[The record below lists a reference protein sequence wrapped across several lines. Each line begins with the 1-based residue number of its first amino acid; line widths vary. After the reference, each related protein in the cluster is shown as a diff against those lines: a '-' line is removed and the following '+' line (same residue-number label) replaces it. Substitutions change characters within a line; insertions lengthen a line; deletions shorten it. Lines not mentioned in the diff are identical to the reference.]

1 MQSLE
6 LNSTLMRY
14 ISLVILILIPS
25 FLVHAQVPEF
35 RFNRLGV
42 PEGLPGHAVYDIA
55 KDQLG
60 FVWFATDNGLARYD
74 GYDLVIYKPI
84 PNDSTSLRDAFTTAV
99 MEDQEGFIWVGTA
112 AGGLHKFDPIES
124 TFQRFPI
131 SPDSPD
137 GTSHAFINDIVQTAD
152 GTLWIGTDGGLDAYQ
167 DGQFIHY
174 VYDAGGQGALR
185 SPIVSDL
192 LIGDDGTLWVAT
204 HAGLHELDTATGA
217 IRLRRTSF
225 DDQENIQLNALFQDI
240 DGALW
245 IGSDKGLV
253 ILDPVTDSL
262 RHVQHIQ
269 SDPQTLSSNRVYA
282 IAQDASGVMW
292 IGTLGNDISDGLNRF
307 DPQEES
313 FKRYRMDPDDP
324 FSLSSN
330 RVLSLL
336 PDENGVLWIGTHTNG
351 VNMADLHGERI
362 TRYTT
367 NQPGG
372 LPENEIFSIH
382 PASDGSVWVGT
393 WTQGLAHMN
402 PQGDIVRIYAP
413 NNSALAGEN
422 ILCIYEEADD
432 LWVGTFDGLSKINTS
447 TGRID
452 TYQHDPDDP
461 TTLNGTSVTTIERDR
476 AGNLWLGSW
485 NEGMSM
491 LPAGSSE
498 FIRFTHDP
506 DDPGSLPDQQ
516 VFKIEED
523 SRGILW
529 LKSWDTLYSY
539 DYRSGNF
546 QKLPVDQVNDF
557 TFDGEGKLWL
567 ATNNQGLVQYS
578 VISKE
583 SRSYSTD
590 AGLPHESV
598 TGIVVGDKDD
608 VWVVTARGIAH
619 FNQHTKQ
626 FRNFASTP
634 LIRGNK
640 LGKNS
645 ASRGPDGTLYFS
657 SGNGLFSLHP
667 DNFPVNDQ
675 MIPTRLTEI
684 SISSPERRSE
694 KHLVLPGDRL
704 KERQV
709 TLNHSQ
715 NDLSFFYA
723 GLGFRKPHEYQ
734 YRYKLQSY
742 DPTWVESGAIR
753 EARYTNLSPGH
764 YLFEVQAANEDGLWS
779 DQIST
784 IAIQIRPPWWQT
796 PAAYVFYLLLTG
808 SLFVGI
814 VRYRESALNR
824 RAHELEAEV
833 HRRTHEIE
841 ASHKIIE
848 EQAERLVEH
857 DKLKSRFFANISHE
871 FRTPLTLI
879 LGPLRDAQ
887 RGIFG
892 QISHTLL
899 RQIHLMERNG
909 RRLQNL
915 INQLLELSKF
925 ESGSIT
931 LEAERVH
938 SVPLTQRIVRSFS
951 SLAERKGIRLS
962 MKAVWLDE
970 EPELDPELYVDV
982 EKYEQ
987 ALNNL
992 LSNALKFTPEGG
1004 EVTVHLDVV
1013 DRRFRVDV
1021 IDSGKGIPEAELEH
1035 VFERFKQLTPREH
1048 DTEGSSGIGLAL
1060 AKEWVE
1066 LHKGTLSVRNR
1077 THGGACFTIS
1087 LPLGPNHLEPDE
1099 ILTQKAVRERN
1110 QVHIPAIDEY
1120 EVFVSDKPD
1129 TRSGSEK
1136 QRATVLLVEDHA
1148 DLRSYIHGH
1157 LASRYHVIEAVDG
1170 KDALERALSDKPDLV
1185 ISDVMMPEMDGYEL
1199 CRAIK
1204 DHAELADVPVIL
1216 LTAKANEE
1224 DKVDGLRTGA
1234 DDYMYKPFSANE
1246 LMARAENLIDIRSI
1260 LREVYSTHIFEVTV
1274 GEVQAESADSAF
1286 MQRIHDLVEQHI
1298 DNPNLS
1304 TEWLADDIGLSPRQL
1319 RRRIKDLT
1327 QLSATGFIRTLRM
1340 QRAAQ
1345 LLAQEAGTVSE
1356 IAYAVGFNDPKYF
1369 SRLFR
1374 QVYGVS
1380 PSDFEG

>member
-1 MQSLE
+1 
-6 LNSTLMRY
+6 MRY
-14 ISLVILILIPS
+14 ISLVILFLIPS
-25 FLVHAQVPEF
+25 VLLHAQVPEF

-42 PEGLPGHAVYDIA
+42 SEGLPGHAVYDIA

-84 PNDSTSLRDAFTTAV
+84 AEDSTSLQDAFTTAV

-112 AGGLHKFDPIES
+112 AGGLHKFDPTEGI
-124 TFQRFPI
+124 FHRYPV
-131 SPDSPD
+131 SPGSPE
-137 GTSHAFINDIVQTAD
+137 GTSHAFINDIVQTPD
-152 GTLWIGTDGGLDAYQ
+152 GTLWIGTDGGLDAYK
-167 DGQFIHY
+167 DGQFTHY

-192 LIGDDGTLWVAT
+192 LIGHDGTLWVAT
-204 HAGLHELDTATGA
+204 HAGLHEVDPATGA
-217 IRLRRTSF
+217 IRLRDTSL
-225 DDQENIQLNALFQDI
+225 DNQENIHLNALFQDKE
-240 DGALW
+240 GALW
-245 IGSDKGLV
+245 IGSNMGLV
-253 ILDPVTDSL
+253 ILDPTSDSL
-262 RHVQHIQ
+262 MHFQHIQ
-269 SDPQTLSSNRVYA
+269 GDPQTLSSNRVYA
-282 IAQDASGVMW
+282 IAQDASGIMW

-307 DPQEES
+307 DPEAES

-362 TRYTT
+362 TRYTAD
-367 NQPGG
+367 QPGG
-372 LPENEIFSIH
+372 LPENEVFSVY

-393 WTQGLAHMN
+393 WTQGLAHMS
-402 PQGDIVRIYAP
+402 PHGEIIRHYSP
-413 NNSALAGEN
+413 GNSALVGDN
-422 ILCIYEEADD
+422 ILCIYEEDD
-432 LWVGTFDGLSKINTS
+432 VLWVGTFDGLNKIDKS
-447 TGRID
+447 TGRVE
-452 TYQHDPDDP
+452 TYQHDPADP
-461 TTLNGTSVTTIERDR
+461 ATINSNSVTSIERDR
-476 AGNLWLGSW
+476 TGNLWLGSW
-485 NEGMSM
+485 NGGMSM
-491 LPAGSSE
+491 LPAGSAQ
-498 FIRFTHDP
+498 FVRFNHDP
-506 DDPGSLPDQQ
+506 DDPNSLPDQQ

-529 LKSWDTLYSY
+529 LKSWDSLYSY
-539 DYRSGNF
+539 DYRSGAF

-583 SRSYSTD
+583 SWSYSTA

-598 TGIVVGDKDD
+598 TGIVVDDKDD
-608 VWVVTARGIAH
+608 VWVVTARGLSH
-619 FNQHTKQ
+619 FSQQTEQ
-626 FRNFASTP
+626 FRNFVSNP

-640 LGKNS
+640 VGKNN

-657 SGNGLFSLHP
+657 SSNGLFSLHP
-667 DNFPVNDQ
+667 DNFPVNEQ
-675 MIPTRLTEI
+675 MIPTRLTDI
-684 SISSPERRSE
+684 SIRSPKDRSE

-704 KERQV
+704 KEKQV
-709 TLNHSQ
+709 TLAHSQ
-715 NDLSFFYA
+715 NDISFFFA

-742 DPTWVESGAIR
+742 DPSWIESGPMR
-753 EARYTNLSPGH
+753 EARYTNLSPGLYH
-764 YLFEVQAANEDGLWS
+764 FEVQAANEDGLWS
-779 DQIST
+779 NQSST

-796 PAAYVFYLLLTG
+796 PAAYMFYLLLAG
-808 SLFVGI
+808 SLLVGI
-814 VRYRESALNR
+814 IRYRESALNR
-824 RAHELEAEV
+824 RARELEDEV

-848 EQAERLVEH
+848 EQSERLVEH
-857 DKLKSRFFANISHE
+857 DRLKSRFFTNISHE

-931 LEAERVH
+931 LEAQRVQILL
-938 SVPLTQRIVRSFS
+938 LTQRIVRSFS
-951 SLAERKGIRLS
+951 SLAERKGIRLT
-962 MKAVWLDE
+962 MKAIWLDK
-970 EPELDPELYVDV
+970 EPKLEPELYVDV

-1004 EVTVHLDVV
+1004 EVTVHLDVA
-1013 DRRFRVDV
+1013 DNQFRVDV
-1021 IDSGKGIPEAELEH
+1021 IDSGKGIPEEELEH
-1035 VFERFKQLTPREH
+1035 VFERFKQLNPREH

-1066 LHKGTLSVRNR
+1066 LHKGTLSVRNLPQ
-1077 THGGACFTIS
+1077 GGACFTIS
-1087 LPLGPNHLEPDE
+1087 IPLGFNHLEPDE
-1099 ILTQKAVRERN
+1099 IITQKEVRERN
-1110 QVHIPAIDEY
+1110 QFHIPALDEF
-1120 EVFVSDKPD
+1120 EAFVSNESDAP
-1129 TRSGSEK
+1129 SGSEK
-1136 QRATVLLVEDHA
+1136 LKATVLLVEDHA
-1148 DLRSYIHGH
+1148 DLRSYIRGH
-1157 LASRYHVIEAVDG
+1157 LASRYHVVEAVDG
-1170 KDALERALSDKPDLV
+1170 KDAFERALADKPDLV

-1204 DHAELADVPVIL
+1204 GHAGLADVPVIL

-1260 LREVYSTHIFEVTV
+1260 LRQVYSTHIFEVAV
-1274 GEVQAESADSAF
+1274 GEVHAESADSVF
-1286 MQRIHDLVEQHI
+1286 MQRINDLVEQHI

-1304 TEWLADDIGLSPRQL
+1304 TEWLADEIGLSPRQL

-1327 QLSATGFIRTLRM
+1327 HLSATGFIRTLRM

-1345 LLAQEAGTVSE
+1345 LLVQEAGTISE

-1380 PSDFEG
+1380 PSEFEG